1 MVFGAVVE
9 GGIINAGPTATLQDS
24 GSFACWMP
32 RVLKLSVS
40 VTEQTTDWRAG
51 CGRSA
56 CPVRR
61 GERRKP
67 MRRSYLYL
75 ERLRFGNLFWQT
87 V

>member
-1 MVFGAVVE
+1 
-9 GGIINAGPTATLQDS
+9 
-24 GSFACWMP
+24 
-32 RVLKLSVS
+32 LKSRVS
-40 VTEQTTDWRAG
+40 VMEQTTDWRAG

-67 MRRSYLYL
+67 MRRSYLYPGFD
-75 ERLRFGNLFWQT
+75 EDPGCEGEEMVGFPAGEPGTFFEVMVRRG